1 MKRVCCVLCTAA
13 VCAVLAGCGPAA
25 SSQASLPPEVSSA
38 ASSLPAATPSP
49 TPAPTATPAPERW
62 GTVLKSELAGLEMQV
77 PSEWEVAGRE
87 ELLAMAG
94 LDASAGE
101 EELASVPMRYE
112 ILAHDTQAG
121 GAAIVGIMNLGLS
134 DNPALTPQQAA
145 ESWQSWLEAESPDY
159 TFSPIV
165 EVTLAG
171 HDAALLS
178 TRVGQA
184 IRMDNYVWLEEDAA
198 VCVTMSYPDAQ
209 SSVVARVLNS
219 IRELE

>member
-1 MKRVCCVLCTAA
+1 MKRACCVLCTAA
-13 VCAVLAGCGPAA
+13 VLALLAGCGPAI
-25 SSQASLPPEVSSA
+25 SSQASKPEASSAVSSA
-38 ASSLPAATPSP
+38 PAPTPSP

-62 GTVLKSELAGLEMQV
+62 GSVLKSELAGLEMQV
-77 PSEWEVAGRE
+77 PADWEVAGRE
-87 ELLAMAG
+87 ELLSMAG

-112 ILAHDTQAG
+112 ILARDPQAG
-121 GAAIVGIMNLGLS
+121 GSAMVAIMNLEVTG
-134 DNPALTPQQAA
+134 NEAATPQQAA

-184 IRMDNYVWLEEDAA
+184 IRMDNYVWLEDDIA
-198 VCVTMSYPDAQ
+198 VCVTLSYPDAQ

>member
-1 MKRVCCVLCTAA
+1 MKRACCALCTAVMLA
-13 VCAVLAGCGPAA
+13 LLAGCGPAV
-25 SSQASLPPEVSSA
+25 SSQASLAPEVSSA
-38 ASSLPAATPSP
+38 ASSAPAPTPSP

-62 GTVLKSELAGLEMQV
+62 GSVLKSELAGLEMQV
-77 PSEWEVAGRE
+77 PADWEVAGRE
-87 ELLAMAG
+87 ELLSMAG

-101 EELASVPMRYE
+101 EELAAVPMRYE
-112 ILAHDTQAG
+112 ILARDPQAG
-121 GAAIVGIMNLGLS
+121 GSAMVAIMNLEVSG
-134 DNPALTPQQAA
+134 NEAATPQQAA

-184 IRMDNYVWLEEDAA
+184 IRMDNYVWLEDDVA
-198 VCVTMSYPDAQ
+198 VCVTLSYPDAQ

-219 IRELE
+219 IREE

>member
-1 MKRVCCVLCTAA
+1 MKRACCVLCAA
-13 VCAVLAGCGPAA
+13 VCAVLAGCGPA
-25 SSQASLPPEVSSA
+25 SPQTSPP
-38 ASSLPAATPSP
+38 PAAPSAVSRAPVPTPSPTPSP
-49 TPAPTATPAPERW
+49 TPAPERW
-62 GTVLKSELAGLEMQV
+62 GIVLKSELAGLEMQV
-77 PSEWEVAGRE
+77 PAEWKVAGRE
-87 ELLAMAG
+87 ELLSMAG

-101 EELASVPMRYE
+101 EELAGVPMRYE
-112 ILAHDTQAG
+112 ILAHDTRAG
-121 GAAIVGIMNLGLS
+121 GEVMVAIVNLEVTGS
-134 DNPALTPQQAA
+134 TAATPQQAA

-171 HDAALLS
+171 HDAALLP

-184 IRMDNYVWLEEDAA
+184 IQMDNYLWLQDGAA

-209 SSVVARVLNS
+209 ASVVARVLNS

>member
-1 MKRVCCVLCTAA
+1 MKRACCVLCTAA
-13 VCAVLAGCGPAA
+13 VFALLAGCGPAA
-25 SSQASLPPEVSSA
+25 SSQASLPPEASSA
-38 ASSLPAATPSP
+38 ASRAPAPTPSP

-62 GTVLKSELAGLEMQV
+62 GSVLKSELAGLEMQV
-77 PSEWEVAGRE
+77 PSDWEVAGRE
-87 ELLAMAG
+87 ELLSMAG

-112 ILAHDTQAG
+112 ILARDTQAG
-121 GAAIVGIMNLGLS
+121 GVAMVAIMNLEVSGNAAS
-134 DNPALTPQQAA
+134 TPQQAA

-184 IRMDNYVWLEEDAA
+184 IRMDNYVWLEDDVA
-198 VCVTMSYPDAQ
+198 VCVTLSYPDAQ